1 MFRAAFTFEPPT
13 DISPYFY
20 GKSRIWHCVKCW
32 PVVDDWASKA
42 VDIDRRTPTRKKLRL
57 LSQNPVPFGLCN
69 PRQILDDYL
78 KALPVE
84 VKEARTHEARR
95 A

>member
-1 MFRAAFTFEPPT
+1 MYRAAFTYDP
-13 DISPYFY
+13 
-20 GKSRIWHCVKCW
+20 GNGNLRMWRCVKCW
-32 PVVDDWASKA
+32 NVVDEFASKA
-42 VDIDRRTPTRKKLRL
+42 VDIDRRTPARKKLRL
-57 LSQNPVPFGLCN
+57 LSYNPVPLGPCN